1 MYQSTQRRS
10 NSALGVVPEAF
21 SRYQCPNCGAGLS
34 HTLLYPHWWLHKK
47 PALHCDG
54 CGSYFHRKQFAGG
67 QGGRL
72 PWTKHDLRQ
81 PGFQV
86 LVVVSVIAAVF
97 GVMKM
102 RMTRPRFAP

>member
-1 MYQSTQRRS
+1 MRS
-10 NSALGVVPEAF
+10 LGVMLGAF

-34 HTLLYPHWWLHKK
+34 HTLLHPHWWLHKK

-54 CGSYFHRKQFAGG
+54 CGSYFQRKQFAGG

-72 PWTKHDLRQ
+72 PWTKHDLLQ
-81 PGFQV
+81 LGFQV

-97 GVMKM
+97 GVIY
-102 RMTRPRFAP
+102 ALQA